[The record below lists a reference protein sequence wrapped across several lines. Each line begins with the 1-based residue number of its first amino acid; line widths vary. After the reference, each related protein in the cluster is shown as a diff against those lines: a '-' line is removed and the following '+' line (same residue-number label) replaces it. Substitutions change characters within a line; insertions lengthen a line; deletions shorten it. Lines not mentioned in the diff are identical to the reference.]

1 MSKIIKY
8 LPELDG
14 DEQVFVARLMTDMTE
29 EQADQFAHV
38 YRERRKDP
46 MTVLL
51 LTLGAFIG
59 LAGLNRFFLGQ
70 IGMGLAYLFTAGFCL
85 IGSIFDLVKHKSLAA
100 RFNEEVAFDVADIIR
115 GAFPALPESEPDDH

>member
-14 DEQVFVARLMTDMTE
+14 DEQAFVARLMTDMTE
-29 EQADQFAHV
+29 EQADQFARV

>member
-29 EQADQFAHV
+29 EQADQFGRV

-46 MTVLL
+46 TTVLL
-51 LTLGAFIG
+51 LTLGAFVG
-59 LAGLNRFFLGQ
+59 VAGLNRFFLGQ

-85 IGSIFDLVKHKSLAA
+85 VGSLFDLFNHKALAA
-100 RFNEEVAFDVADIIR
+100 RFNEEAALDVAELIR
-115 GAFPALPESEPDDH
+115 GAFPALPEGDAT